1 MEVFQGIEQGID
13 HQDELL
19 QQRKELT
26 DSLYYASYIQSAL
39 LPPRN
44 EWNRFLPESFIY
56 HNPRDIVSGDFYWL
70 KKSRE
75 MLTVVVADCT
85 GHGVPGAF
93 MSIMGI
99 SFLNEIFSR
108 GIVPTAKS
116 VLNQLR
122 EKVMKALRQTGQ
134 SAEPKD
140 GMDISLCMINL
151 DTHQMQFAGANQSMY
166 ILRNNAL
173 IEIKGD
179 IMPIGIGG
187 LEERSFTNHAM
198 PLNKND
204 IIYLFTDG
212 YIDQFGGPR
221 NKKFKYPAFRE
232 LLLHIDSLPMK
243 KQGEKIAE
251 TLDNWKGN
259 NMQVDDILVVGFKY
273 LSKEEPQ

>member
-1 MEVFQGIEQGID
+1 MNMEVFQGIKHDVGLQ
-13 HQDELL
+13 QELL
-19 QQRKELT
+19 QQRKEHT

-39 LPPRN
+39 LPSRE
-44 EWNRFLPESFIY
+44 EWFRFLPESFIY
-56 HNPRDIVSGDFYWL
+56 YNPRDIVSGDFYWI
-70 KKSRE
+70 KKNRG
-75 MLTVVVADCT
+75 MITVVVADCT

-108 GIVPTAKS
+108 GNVPTANS

-122 EKVMKALRQTGQ
+122 EKVMKALHQTGQ

-151 DTHQMQFAGANQSMY
+151 ETQEMQFAGANQSLY
-166 ILRNNAL
+166 LIRKSILT
-173 IEIKGD
+173 EIKGD

-187 LEERSFTNHAM
+187 AEERSFTNHSMAIK
-198 PLNKND
+198 KND
-204 IIYLFTDG
+204 LIYLFTDG

-232 LLLHIDSLPMK
+232 LILEYHQLPLK

-251 TLDNWKGN
+251 TLDLWKGGS
-259 NMQVDDILVVGFKY
+259 MQVDDILVIGFKY
-273 LSKEEPQ
+273 LL

>member
-1 MEVFQGIEQGID
+1 MEVFQGIEQSFEQ
-13 HQDELL
+13 QDELL

-39 LPPRN
+39 LPSRE

-56 HNPRDIVSGDFYWL
+56 YNPRDIVSGDFYWL

-75 MLTVVVADCT
+75 MLTIVVADCT

-93 MSIMGI
+93 MSILGI
-99 SFLNEIFSR
+99 SFMNEIFSR
-108 GIVPTAKS
+108 GNVPTAKS

-151 DTHQMQFAGANQSMY
+151 ETHEMQFAGANQSMY
-166 ILRNNAL
+166 VLRRNTL
-173 IEIKGD
+173 TEIKGD
-179 IMPIGIGG
+179 VMPIGIGG
-187 LEERSFTNHAM
+187 LEERSFTNHVM
-198 PLNKND
+198 PLKKND
-204 IIYLFTDG
+204 LIYLFTDG
-212 YIDQFGGPR
+212 YVDQFGGPK

-232 LLLHIDSLPMK
+232 LLLDLHALPLK
-243 KQGEKIAE
+243 NQGEKIAD

-259 NMQVDDILVVGFKY
+259 TMQIDDILVLGFKY
-273 LSKEEPQ
+273 LFTNE